1 LTRLRALLQEDT
13 AGDPMGRRKLWTGKR
28 LRQISAELA
37 QLDIV
42 VCPNTVRR
50 LMRKLDYGLHSNAK
64 SLSAD
69 CPDRDEQF
77 IYMAEEKKQFLK
89 RGLPI
94 ISVDT
99 KKKELIGNFK
109 NPGPVWC
116 QQATP
121 VNDHD
126 FRSQGIGMA
135 IPFGVYD
142 PMRNRGSVFVGTSH
156 DTPQFAAE
164 NIARWW
170 HGTGRTN
177 YPDASHL
184 LILADSGG
192 SNGARVRMWKWA
204 LQEQVADRFGLEV
217 TVCHFP
223 TGASKWNPIEHRCF
237 SEISKHWAGQ
247 PLDTYSTIV
256 SLIGSTTT
264 QTGLQVQSQLITKHY
279 PTNLKVSD
287 LQMQT
292 INLDRHSILPAWN
305 YTISPRENRN

>member
-1 LTRLRALLQEDT
+1 LTRLRSLLQEDT

-50 LMRKLDYGLHSNAK
+50 LMRKLDYGLHCNAK
-64 SLSAD
+64 TLSAD

-109 NPGPVWC
+109 NPGPVWG

-164 NIARWW
+164 NIAPVVAWYRTKELSRRLPLAYFSRQWW
-170 HGTGRTN
+170 EQSGTS
-177 YPDASHL
+177 AH
-184 LILADSGG
+184 
-192 SNGARVRMWKWA
+192 VEM
-204 LQEQVADRFGLEV
+204 
-217 TVCHFP
+217 
-223 TGASKWNPIEHRCF
+223 GASRT
-237 SEISKHWAGQ
+237 S
-247 PLDTYSTIV
+247 
-256 SLIGSTTT
+256 
-264 QTGLQVQSQLITKHY
+264 
-279 PTNLKVSD
+279 
-287 LQMQT
+287 
-292 INLDRHSILPAWN
+292 R
-305 YTISPRENRN
+305 

>member
-1 LTRLRALLQEDT
+1 
-13 AGDPMGRRKLWTGKR
+13 MGQGKLWTGKR
-28 LRQISAELA
+28 LRQIAVELSK
-37 QLDIV
+37 LNIL

-50 LMRKLDYGLHSNAK
+50 LLDQLGYGLHGNAK
-64 SLSAD
+64 SLSVD

-94 ISVDT
+94 VSVDT
-99 KKKELIGNFK
+99 KKKELVGNFK
-109 NPGPVWC
+109 NPGRVWS

-126 FRSQGIGMA
+126 FRSHGLGMA
-135 IPFGVYD
+135 IPFGIYD
-142 PMRNRGSVFVGTSH
+142 PVRNDAAVFVGTSH

-164 NIARWW
+164 NIGRWW
-170 HGTGRTN
+170 QCSGRKN

-204 LQEQVADRFGLEV
+204 LQEQLADRFGLNV

-237 SEISKHWAGQ
+237 SEISKRWAGI
-247 PLDTYSTIV
+247 PLDNYATIL

-264 QTGLQVQSQLITKHY
+264 QTGLHVRSQLITKHY
-279 PTNLKVSD
+279 ETHRKVSD
-287 LQMQT
+287 RQMQT
-292 INLDRHSILPAWN
+292 INIDKHSILPVWN